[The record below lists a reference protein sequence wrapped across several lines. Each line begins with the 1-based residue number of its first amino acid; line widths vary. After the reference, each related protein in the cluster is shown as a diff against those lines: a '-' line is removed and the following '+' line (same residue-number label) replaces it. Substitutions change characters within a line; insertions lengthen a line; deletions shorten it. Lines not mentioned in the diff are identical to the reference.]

1 MASFRV
7 RRQGACAHPFLNP
20 GNRFAKP
27 FAVPKGITLVELLMI
42 FLVIALL
49 VTLLL
54 PAMTHHRGPSLR
66 THCSN
71 QLKQVIL
78 AMHTFEGPNRRI
90 PGAKGATIGRFSMH
104 AEILLFIDQQP
115 LYDRLNFDIKT
126 PSILDIAV
134 ISGPLTSAMGSP
146 SGNPFTFAD
155 IPETQAG
162 TGASLGSHRLAAFTK
177 LMSFNCPVD
186 MGPTGVAS
194 GNSYCPVVTAS
205 GARDSTGALL
215 EALWPATAGEGISG
229 SVPSTSPIEAGW
241 GKRMNPP
248 NLGGIA
254 DGTSNT
260 IGMVERV
267 KGWGAGGR
275 QVPTNAAWAGPA
287 SRFLVDGA
295 EIPDQAH
302 GEGVAGDNRNAVAAC
317 RASMDSGRGSLTGAE
332 SNDRSGSQWLQY
344 TCHWL
349 GCANTMGPPNSAVC
363 GPAGRDFAEA
373 GIAPPSSFHSGGAN
387 CGFMDGTVRF
397 ITDAVDVRIFHSLG
411 TASGGEQMT
420 LPP

>member
-7 RRQGACAHPFLNP
+7 RRKGACAH
-20 GNRFAKP
+20 P

-42 FLVIALL
+42 FLVIGLL

-54 PAMTHHRGPSLR
+54 PAVVHTSGGPHLR
-66 THCSN
+66 TSCSN

-90 PGAKGATIGRFSMH
+90 PGAKAATIGRFSMH
-104 AEILLFIDQQP
+104 AEILPYIDQKP
-115 LYDRLNFDIKT
+115 LYDRLNFDIKS
-126 PSILDIAV
+126 PSIVDIAV
-134 ISGPLTSAMGSP
+134 VSGPLTSTISSP
-146 SGNPFTFAD
+146 NGNPFTFAD
-155 IPETQAG
+155 VPETQPG

-177 LMSFNCPVD
+177 LTSFNCPVD
-186 MGPTGVAS
+186 MGPTSVAS

-205 GARDSTGALL
+205 GARDSTGAMLD
-215 EALWPATAGEGISG
+215 ALWPATDGEGISG
-229 SVPSTSPIEAGW
+229 RVPSTSPVEAGW
-241 GKRMNPP
+241 GKRMNPRK
-248 NLGGIA
+248 LGEIA

-260 IGMVERV
+260 LGMVERV

-275 QVPTNAAWAGPA
+275 QIPTNTAWAGQA
-287 SRFLVDGA
+287 SRFLIDGA
-295 EIPDQAH
+295 DIPDRAQD
-302 GEGVAGDNRNAVAAC
+302 EGVSGDNRNAVAAC
-317 RASMDSGRGSLTGAE
+317 RKSMDSGRGSLAGAQ

-363 GPAGRDFAEA
+363 GPAGSGKDFAEV

-397 ITDAVDVRIFHSLG
+397 ITDAVELRFFHALG

>member
-7 RRQGACAHPFLNP
+7 RRRGACAHPL
-20 GNRFAKP
+20 
-27 FAVPKGITLVELLMI
+27 AVPKGITVVELLI
-42 FLVIALL
+42 VLLVIAVL

-54 PAMTHHRGPSLR
+54 PALSSGRHGRGYSR
-66 THCSN
+66 TSCSN

-78 AMHTFEGPNRRI
+78 AMHTFEGPNRRL
-90 PGAKGATIGRFSMH
+90 PGSKAATIGRFSMH
-104 AEILLFIDQQP
+104 AEILPYIDQKP
-115 LYDRLNFDIKT
+115 LYDRLNFKIT
-126 PSILDIAV
+126 SPSILDIAV
-134 ISGPLTSAMGSP
+134 VSGPLTSTLNSP

-155 IPETQAG
+155 IPETQPG

-177 LMSFNCPVD
+177 LMSFNCPDD
-186 MGPTGVAS
+186 MGPTSMAS
-194 GNSYCPVVTAS
+194 GNNYCPVVTAS
-205 GARDSTGALL
+205 GARDSTGVL
-215 EALWPATAGEGISG
+215 EALWPATDGEGISG
-229 SVPSTSPIEAGW
+229 SVPSTSPMEAAW
-241 GKRMNPP
+241 GPRMKPVT
-248 NLGGIA
+248 LGGIA

-275 QVPTNAAWAGPA
+275 QVPTNTAWAGPA
-287 SRFLVDGA
+287 SRFLIDGA
-295 EIPDQAH
+295 DIPDRAQ
-302 GEGVAGDNRNAVAAC
+302 GEGVSGDNRNAVAAC
-317 RASMDSGRGSLTGAE
+317 RASMGNGRDPLTGAA

-363 GPAGRDFAEA
+363 GPAGSGKDFAEA